1 MSCDVGL
8 DPNGQPYAIFGLW
21 ERWEKEKE
29 KEGREAIS
37 LVWLDERR
45 EKWVD
50 LEWLNF
56 GGGGGVAIL
65 LSFLDW
71 MEREGKEE
79 EFWDYYNFYYK
90 ITNRPF
96 YSYFKSYI

>member
-21 ERWEKEKE
+21 ERWEKGKE

-56 GGGGGVAIL
+56 GGGIAIL
-65 LSFLDW
+65 LSFPDW

-79 EFWDYYNFYYK
+79 EFWDYYNFYCK

>member
-21 ERWEKEKE
+21 ERWEKGKE

-56 GGGGGVAIL
+56 GGGGGGCYFAIIPRLDGKRGKGRGILGL
-65 LSFLDW
+65 L
-71 MEREGKEE
+71 
-79 EFWDYYNFYYK
+79 
-90 ITNRPF
+90 
-96 YSYFKSYI
+96 